1 MADNEKKRRK
11 TLLISMLVF
20 LVSGGGIFLFFVI
33 QGANDLTGAGKQA
46 MFSYGYAV
54 RDAVTPLFKA
64 LGIIT
69 SQDEMVRETKERWK
83 ARGVDISKG
92 VAAPDVSDWMSKGG
106 SNSSGRNGSG
116 VTSLP
121 STSIPH
127 MMGSRLGGLGG
138 MGGGSSKSSN
148 SLSRFAARSGSADA
162 SISSSGG
169 GGAFPGAGKG
179 TLGELRNARTMLT
192 AGLESGSAMKAKG
205 MWDRSFGVGGGNSG
219 TSRLK
224 YNDSGLVSLDKI
236 KSGAIADLKMGDTG
250 NAPGASGPKQ
260 DVTGSETALANDK
273 SVQKAMEEQMKE
285 ALAKNAL
292 DSLGNSMSNN
302 SGNGSPGDSGSGA
315 PPDDVTAVGNNTKPP
330 DGQYCPQGKT
340 LADGSSFKDNPPQYS
355 KEGQTWTV
363 TYTGTQK
370 MPDGSSFNY
379 SDKMVVNPGGNP
391 PLLPYGSTC
400 NGTPCDG
407 GFGGE

>member
-1 MADNEKKRRK
+1 MADNEKRRRK

-33 QGANDLTGAGKQA
+33 QGANELTGAGKQA

-64 LGIIT
+64 LGITT
-69 SQDEMVRETKERWK
+69 SQDEMVKETKKRWE

-92 VAAPDVSDWMSKGG
+92 VAAPDVSDWMAKGG
-106 SNSSGRNGSG
+106 SSASGGG
-116 VTSLP
+116 ALP
-121 STSIPH
+121 RTNVPH
-127 MMGSRLGGLGG
+127 MAGSRLSGLGG
-138 MGGGSSKSSN
+138 GGGGSSKSSN
-148 SLSRFAARSGSADA
+148 SINRFGA
-162 SISSSGG
+162 SEDSTKTTMSGG
-169 GGAFPGAGKG
+169 GAAAGTGGAGNG
-179 TLGELRNARTMLT
+179 ALSSLRNARSLLT
-192 AGLESGSAMKAKG
+192 TGLTSGSAMTAKG
-205 MWDRSFGVGGGNSG
+205 TWDRSFGVNGAATGGK
-219 TSRLK
+219 TLAYR
-224 YNDSGLVSLDKI
+224 DQGLVNLDKI
-236 KSGAIADLKMGDTG
+236 KNGAIADLKMGDTG
-250 NAPGASGPKQ
+250 GMPSASGPKQ
-260 DVTGSETALANDK
+260 DIAGSEAALANDK
-273 SVQKAMEEQMKE
+273 SVQNTMEKQMKE
-285 ALAKNAL
+285 ELAKNAI
-292 DSLGNSMSNN
+292 DSLGNSMSNG
-302 SGNGSPGDSGSGA
+302 SGNGAQGDGGSGA
-315 PPDDVTAVGNNTKPP
+315 PPDDVTSVGNNSKPP

-400 NGTPCDG
+400 DGTPCAG